1 MEPLKPN
8 PDLIDENKLNLEG
21 KLSENKI
28 EDGLEKEKE
37 VFKVEKEGTAEISV
51 AEKDGNY
58 AKIISKIKTDDT
70 VASLDDVVSDDAKI
84 VSQKTDAETQI
95 NHLVDIASIKGV
107 VHAVKVAKH
116 LQDNYVLDTFHDR
129 LLSDEFHDAL
139 VKKGIIKEI

>member
-8 PDLIDENKLNLEG
+8 LDPVSEDKLNLGEN
-21 KLSENKI
+21 SPENKSAGGFP
-28 EDGLEKEKE
+28 EEKEI
-37 VFKVEKEGTAEISV
+37 FKVEKEGVAEVSS

-58 AKIISKIKTDDT
+58 AKIISKIKSDDQ
-70 VASLDDVVSDDAKI
+70 DDLSDEIVFDDAKV

-116 LQDNYVLDTFHDR
+116 LQDNYVLDAFHDR
-129 LLSDEFHDAL
+129 LLSDEFHNAL